1 MNFHNDIRILK
12 RSSMLSQGWYDL
24 QQGKTFVHIPG
35 MIVSSSSGAPFYGL
49 SLSGMLV
56 EIFTTLPFSGVAT
69 FPPQQ
74 M

>member
-1 MNFHNDIRILK
+1 MIKRILR
-12 RSSMLSQGWYDL
+12 RSSVLSQGWCDP

-35 MIVSSSSGAPFYGL
+35 MTVFSSSGTTLWFILL
-49 SLSGMLV
+49 SEMLV
-56 EIFTTLPFSGVAT
+56 EIFTTFPFSGVAI